1 MPVPDFSPGE
11 VLTASAMDSIGMWL
25 VKTQTFSSQT
35 NCDVTSCF
43 SGDFEN
49 YIAVVRVAA
58 SVAGQYTNVRLLNG
72 TTPKSTNYSR
82 AGFVTLS
89 TNGTSADSGGTSQD
103 GWRLGGQSTV
113 GMYTTLKFYR
123 PFTSAPTGYATESTY
138 TGPSNYQLYWSAGE
152 QTENYIAD
160 GFRVYADGNAATYT
174 GTIRVYGLRN

>member
-1 MPVPDFSPGE
+1 MSFPSFATGE
-11 VLTASAMDSIGMWL
+11 VLTAADMNAVGLWL
-25 VKTQTFSSQT
+25 VKSQTFSSQT
-35 NCDVTSCF
+35 NCDVTACF
-43 SGDFEN
+43 SANYEN

-58 SVAGQYTNVRLLNG
+58 STSGQYTNVRLLDG
-72 TTPKSTNYSR
+72 TTPKTTNYSR

-138 TGPSNYQLYWSAGE
+138 TGPSNYQLYWSGGE
-152 QTENYIAD
+152 QTENYSAT

-174 GTIRVYGLRN
+174 GTISVYGYKA